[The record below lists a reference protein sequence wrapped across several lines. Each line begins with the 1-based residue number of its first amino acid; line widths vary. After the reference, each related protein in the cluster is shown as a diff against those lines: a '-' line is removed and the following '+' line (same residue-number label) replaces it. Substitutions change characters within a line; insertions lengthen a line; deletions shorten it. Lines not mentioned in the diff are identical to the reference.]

1 MVDSS
6 TEAGN
11 AASLDRAGRVEM
23 QRGAGHDSPEMLL
36 RVFCLLAAAG
46 LVVPGLLLI
55 SPIWERSAYLSHGY
69 LIPMI
74 AVFLLY
80 QRRSELL
87 RAFREGTPGRFG
99 VLAVLVAATFLILA
113 VIGDAVSPA
122 GLGVPLVLLAACYAI
137 GGRELLRVAALP
149 TGFLIFMVPPP
160 GGMVNAALINLK
172 LAVTKISAGTLHYF
186 DYPVA
191 AAGNQLMIPGHT
203 LFVADAC
210 SGLTSIIT
218 LIPLAAIVA
227 YLLSHG
233 FWRRLVIMLSVVPL
247 AMAANALR
255 VIVTVIAVPTWGDEV
270 AQGLLHETFGVST
283 YIIGTLAVLGITRL
297 LR

>member
-1 MVDSS
+1 MESTTGADS
-6 TEAGN
+6 
-11 AASLDRAGRVEM
+11 AATLSGAGRFDTPS
-23 QRGAGHDSPEMLL
+23 GAGPRSSATLL
-36 RVFCLLAAAG
+36 RVLCLIVAAAT
-46 LVVPGLLLI
+46 VVPGLLLI
-55 SPIWERSAYLSHGY
+55 SPIWDRSEFFTHGY
-69 LIPMI
+69 LIPAI
-74 AVFLLY
+74 AFFLLY
-80 QRRSELL
+80 RQRTELL

-99 VLAVLVAATFLILA
+99 ACAVLGAASFEALA
-113 VIGDAVSPA
+113 VIGDAIFPA
-122 GLGVPLVLLAACYAI
+122 GLGVPLVLLAASYAI
-137 GGRELLRVAALP
+137 GGRELVRVTALP
-149 TGFLIFMVPPP
+149 IGFLIFMVPPP
-160 GGMVNAALINLK
+160 GAVMNTALLHLK
-172 LAVTKISAGTLHYF
+172 IAVTEISVGALHYF

-233 FWRRLVIMLSVVPL
+233 VWRRLVLMLSVVPL

-255 VIVTVIAVPTWGDEV
+255 VMITVIAVPVWGDEV

-283 YIIGTLAVLGITRL
+283 YIIGTLALLGIAKL

>member
-1 MVDSS
+1 MES
-6 TEAGN
+6 TTGAES
-11 AASLDRAGRVEM
+11 AASLG
-23 QRGAGHDSPEMLL
+23 GAGGLETPPGAGAPPPATLL
-36 RVFCLLAAAG
+36 RVLCLLVAAG
-46 LVVPGLLLI
+46 LLVPGLLLL
-55 SPIWERSAYLSHGY
+55 SPIWERSEFFSHGY

-80 QRRSELL
+80 RQRRELL
-87 RAFREGTPGRFG
+87 RAFREGVPGRFG
-99 VLAVLVAATFLILA
+99 AWAVLGAASFEVLS
-113 VIGDAVSPA
+113 VIGDAIFPA

-137 GGRELLRVAALP
+137 GGRELLRVTALP
-149 TGFLIFMVPPP
+149 IGFLIFMVPPP
-160 GGMVNAALINLK
+160 GVVINTALLNLK
-172 LAVTKISAGTLHYF
+172 FAVTEISVGTLHYF

-218 LIPLAAIVA
+218 LIPLSAIVA

-233 FWRRLVIMLSVVPL
+233 FWRRVVIMLSVVPL
-247 AMAANALR
+247 AMAANAVR
-255 VIVTVIAVPTWGDEV
+255 VMVTVIAVPAWGDEV

-283 YIIGTLAVLGITRL
+283 YIIGTLALLGIAKI